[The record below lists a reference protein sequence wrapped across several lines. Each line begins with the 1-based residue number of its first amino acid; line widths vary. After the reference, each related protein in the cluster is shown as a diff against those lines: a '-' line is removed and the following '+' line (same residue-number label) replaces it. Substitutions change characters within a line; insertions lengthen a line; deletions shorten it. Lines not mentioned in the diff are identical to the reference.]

1 MTTIGTTWL
10 RFGLIALAMTA
21 VLSRAPAGAQAN
33 RGRTVE
39 RSETIMDEDA
49 RFLRDSRDASDFIGR
64 RASDETGIVGARSSG
79 EARESVRSAVDD
91 NLQIH
96 IETNVNQENTPF
108 IPPQFQLNSPRLQI
122 GFVPRTRT
130 AAALDTRLVNRLQSK
145 LPAVATNPIEVLVG
159 EGEVLLRGEVASARD
174 RRMAELLVRF
184 EPGVRQVRNELQ
196 VVTPTATSLEPATP

>member
-1 MTTIGTTWL
+1 MRTIGTLLL
-10 RFGLIALAMTA
+10 RYGLIALAMVA
-21 VLSRAPAGAQAN
+21 MLSHAPVGAQIN

-39 RSETIMDEDA
+39 RSDTIMDDDA
-49 RFLRDSRDASDFIGR
+49 RFLRDSRDAGDFIGR

-91 NLQIH
+91 NLQLH
-96 IETNVNQENTPF
+96 IDTNINQENAPF
-108 IPPQFQLNSPRLQI
+108 IPPQFQLNSPRLQV
-122 GFVPRTRT
+122 GFVARTRS
-130 AAALDTRLVNRLQSK
+130 AAALDTRLINRLQTK
-145 LPAVATNPIEVLVG
+145 LPGVATNPIEVSVG

-196 VVTPTATSLEPATP
+196 VVTPTATVPEPATP